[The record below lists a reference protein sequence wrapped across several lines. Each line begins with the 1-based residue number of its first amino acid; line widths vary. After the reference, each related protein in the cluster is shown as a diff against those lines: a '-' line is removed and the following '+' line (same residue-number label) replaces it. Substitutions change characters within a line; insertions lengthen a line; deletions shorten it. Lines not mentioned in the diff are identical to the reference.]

1 MSTSLLYHAF
11 GLRGYDYAKTDYQDG
26 GVIFTLGQ
34 RRQTYR
40 CPVCHSR
47 AVHPRGYQERTFKAV
62 PIGHKPV
69 CVVLPIP
76 RVECPRCGI
85 IRQVPVAFADPRR
98 SYTHA
103 FERYALEL
111 SRLMTIQDVARHLQV
126 GWDMIK
132 DMQKR
137 DLHRRFRKP
146 RLRKLKQIAID
157 EIAVGAG
164 HRYLTVVLNL
174 ETGAVVFVGEGKG
187 AEALDPFWKRLRASR
202 AKVEAVA
209 TDLSAAYIGAV
220 TRSLPDAT
228 LVFDRFHVMKLVN
241 DKLAALRRQ
250 LYAQVSAEEKQVLKG
265 VRWLLVKRPEH
276 LEERRNERERLEEA
290 LQLNAP
296 LATAYYLKEELG
308 EFWEQDDE
316 EQATRFLLDWLARA
330 EASEIKILVGLAKT
344 LRKHALGLLAYYD
357 YPISTGPLEGTN
369 NKIKTMKRQ
378 AYGYR
383 DKEFFKLKILAAHET
398 KYALLG

>member
-11 GLRGYDYAKTDYQDG
+11 GLRGYDYVKTEYQEG
-26 GVIFTLGQ
+26 GVIFTLCQ
-34 RRQTYR
+34 RPHTYR
-40 CPVCHSR
+40 CPVCNSR
-47 AVHPRGYQERTFKAV
+47 DVHPRGHQERRFKAV

-69 CVVLPIP
+69 TVVLPIP
-76 RVECPRCGI
+76 RVECPRCGL
-85 IRQVPVAFADPRR
+85 IRQVPVAFADLRR
-98 SYTHA
+98 SYTRA

-111 SRLMTIQDVARHLQV
+111 GRLMTIQDVARHLQV
-126 GWDMIK
+126 GWDTIK
-132 DMQKR
+132 DIQKR
-137 DLHRRFRKP
+137 DLYRRFRKP

-164 HRYLTVVLNL
+164 HRYLTLVLNL

-187 AEALDPFWKRLRASR
+187 AEALEPFWKRLRASR

-209 TDLSAAYIGAV
+209 TDMSAAYIEAV
-220 TRSLPDAT
+220 TRCLPQAT

-250 LYAQVSAEEKQVLKG
+250 LYAQASADDRRILKG
-265 VRWLLVKRPEH
+265 IRWLLVKLPEN
-276 LEERRNERERLEEA
+276 LEARRNERERLEEA

-296 LATAYYLKEELG
+296 LATAYYLKEDLR

-316 EQATRFLLDWLARA
+316 EQATAFLLDWLARA
-330 EASEIKILVGLAKT
+330 EASGVKILVGLAKT
-344 LRKHALGLLAYYD
+344 LRKHALGLVAYYD

-369 NKIKTMKRQ
+369 YKIKTMKRQ
-378 AYGYR
+378 AYGFR
-383 DKEFFKLKILAAHET
+383 DKEFFKLKILAIHEA
-398 KYALLG
+398 KYALVG